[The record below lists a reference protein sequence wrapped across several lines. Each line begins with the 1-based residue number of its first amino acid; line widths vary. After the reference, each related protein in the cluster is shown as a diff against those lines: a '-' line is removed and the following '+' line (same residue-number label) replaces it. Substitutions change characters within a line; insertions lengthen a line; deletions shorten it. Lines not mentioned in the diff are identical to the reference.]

1 MLSPEVQKGGKGF
14 DDLGE
19 NTTHVNPVTE
29 KEEDKRV
36 REHITLPRDYVV
48 GPFLYY
54 ELNLCRC
61 CLALGFSQSRDEWH
75 CSDHCGAHI
84 YGRMIRIVTHESRRA
99 GCKKICPE
107 CATMTI
113 FRRLS
118 YADSYSIEIPGSH
131 QGHGD
136 ETCD

>member
-19 NTTHVNPVTE
+19 NTIHVNPVTE

-36 REHITLPRDYVV
+36 REHITLPRDHVV

-61 CLALGFSQSRDEWH
+61 CLALSFSQS
-75 CSDHCGAHI
+75 
-84 YGRMIRIVTHESRRA
+84 
-99 GCKKICPE
+99 
-107 CATMTI
+107 
-113 FRRLS
+113 
-118 YADSYSIEIPGSH
+118 
-131 QGHGD
+131 
-136 ETCD
+136 